1 MARGAAKQRPR
12 PAKAQPT
19 PRAARKPPVAE
30 QTMFFMRLRRSTK
43 PVFIFLALVF
53 ALSFVFLGVGSG
65 SSGIGDLLRGNIHLF
80 GGGGSSSSTSVSGA
94 QKRIQKNPKDAAAY
108 HDLARAYEAKGDTTN
123 AISALNTYTKLRPK
137 DTGALTELAGQ
148 YLSQA
153 DAARQ
158 QAIAAQSALTSAS
171 IFTPFPV
178 TGKLASALGSNPITD
193 ASTSGAQTAFTTAYQ
208 KMLTGYS
215 SAVGAYKRL
224 AKQTPNDP
232 TVQLQLGST
241 AVSANDAKTAV
252 VAFKRFL
259 QLAPDDPSAP
269 SVKKEIKQLESS
281 LKPTPKATPKPKPTR

>member
-193 ASTSGAQTAFTTAYQ
+193 ASTSGLQTAFTTAYQ
-208 KMLTGYS
+208 KMQAAYS
-215 SAVGAYKRL
+215 SAVGAYKRV
-224 AKQTPNDP
+224 AKRTPNDP

-241 AVSANDAKTAV
+241 AEAANDAKTAI
-252 VAFKRFL
+252 AAYKHFL
-259 QLAPDDPSAP
+259 KLAPDDPSV
-269 SVKKEIKQLESS
+269 SQVKQRIKQLEAS
-281 LKPTPKATPKPKPTR
+281 LKPTPAAKPTR

>member
-12 PAKAQPT
+12 PAKAQTT

-65 SSGIGDLLRGNIHLF
+65 SSGIGDLLRGNFDLF
-80 GGGGSSSSTSVSGA
+80 GGGSSSTSVSGA
-94 QKRIQKNPKDAAAY
+94 QKRIDKNPKDAAAY
-108 HDLARAYEAKGDTTN
+108 HDLARAYETKGDTAK
-123 AISALNTYTKLRPK
+123 AIDALTTYTRLRPK
-137 DTGALTELAGQ
+137 DTSVLTELAGQ

-158 QAIAAQSALTSAS
+158 QAIAAQSALATAPL
-171 IFTPFPV
+171 FNPYPV
-178 TGKLASALGSNPITD
+178 TGKLATAVGQNPIAE
-193 ASTSGAQTAFTTAYQ
+193 ASSSRAQSAFTTAYQ
-208 KMLTGYS
+208 KMLTAYS

-224 AKQTPNDP
+224 AKRTPNDP

-241 AVSANDAKTAV
+241 AESANDAKTAI
-252 VAFKRFL
+252 AAYKRFL
-259 QLAPDDPSAP
+259 RLAPDDPSAP
-269 SVKKEIKQLESS
+269 SVKQHIKQLQSS
-281 LKPTPKATPKPKPTR
+281 LKPTPTAKPSR

>member
-241 AVSANDAKTAV
+241 AVSANDAKTAI

-259 QLAPDDPSAP
+259 RLAPDDPSAP

>member
-1 MARGAAKQRPR
+1 
-12 PAKAQPT
+12 
-19 PRAARKPPVAE
+19 
-30 QTMFFMRLRRSTK
+30 MFFMRLRRSTK

-80 GGGGSSSSTSVSGA
+80 GGGSSSGTSVSGA

-108 HDLARAYEAKGDTTN
+108 HDLARAYETKGDTAK
-123 AISALNTYTKLRPK
+123 AIDALNTYTRLRPK

-158 QAIAAQSALTSAS
+158 QAIAAQSALTTAPL
-171 IFTPFPV
+171 FTPFPV
-178 TGKLASALGSNPITD
+178 SGKLASSLGSNPITD
-193 ASTSGAQTAFTTAYQ
+193 TSTSKAQTAFTTSYQ
-208 KMLTGYS
+208 KMLTAYS

-224 AKQTPNDP
+224 AKRTPNDP

-241 AVSANDAKTAV
+241 AVSANDAKTAIT
-252 VAFKRFL
+252 ALKRFL
-259 QLAPDDPSAP
+259 KLAPDDPSAP
-269 SVKKEIKQLESS
+269 SVKREIKQLQAS
-281 LKPTPKATPKPKPTR
+281 LKPTPKATPAKKPTR

>member
-259 QLAPDDPSAP
+259 RLAPDDPSTP

>member
-1 MARGAAKQRPR
+1 
-12 PAKAQPT
+12 
-19 PRAARKPPVAE
+19 VAE

-259 QLAPDDPSAP
+259 RLAPDDPSAP